1 MIILISPEDKC
12 EISLLSS
19 IQKEFINKSLALTP
33 DEARSVHG
41 KPYPWL
47 GEELDNDPSSDMPAS
62 VIIKWKNT
70 EPLQKTKFYLSI
82 DPDFTV
88 TEHIATVS
96 PIHYSACEDLFFVI
110 LNNLLS
116 GYTYYFKVSA
126 GNEESEIRSFS
137 TVYGEIRTIRAD
149 GVGNIRDMGGR
160 VNKDGIRIRQGL
172 VYRGGM
178 LNNLIKPKCS
188 ASNGLGVLRDDLLIK
203 TDIDLRWEAIGKYE
217 FCQLGDHIN
226 YNLFPISDY
235 ASLVTGDSGVY
246 GDLVPN
252 DQSAYFTK
260 IFDILADEN
269 SYPIYIHCVAG
280 ADRTGCVCALLDAIL
295 GMKDE
300 DIILNYNLTS
310 LDSVRCWYT
319 NAVELINKL
328 DEAFPGLTLREQL
341 LKAAEGLGITE
352 ETMDRIRGNLL
363 ET

>member
-33 DEARSVHG
+33 DEARRVHG

-47 GEELDNDPSSDMPAS
+47 GEELDRDPSSDMPAS

-70 EPLQKTKFYLSI
+70 EPLLRTKFHLAI

-88 TEHIATVS
+88 TKHIATVS
-96 PIHYSACEDLFFVI
+96 PIHYSACEDAFFVI
-110 LNNLLS
+110 VNNLLS
-116 GYTYYFKVSA
+116 GYTYYYKVSV
-126 GNEESEIRSFS
+126 GDESGEIRSFS

-149 GVGNIRDMGGR
+149 GVGNVRDMGGR
-160 VNKDGIRIRQGL
+160 INADGIRIKQGL
-172 VYRGGM
+172 IYRGAM
-178 LNNLIKPKCS
+178 LNNLLKPECS
-188 ASNGLGVLRDDLLIK
+188 ACNGLEVLRDDLLIK

-235 ASLVTGDSGVY
+235 ASLVTRDSGVY

-280 ADRTGCVCALLDAIL
+280 ADRTGCVCALIDAIL

-319 NAVELINKL
+319 NARALTDKL
-328 DEAFPGLTLREQL
+328 DEVFPGLSLREQL